1 MATKKQL
8 NSLPQTLYV
17 CQEEVGNHVYLL
29 THETL
34 EGAAESAAAGVPIG
48 TYVLEHKAK
57 YTAKTV
63 VTED

>member
-17 CQEEVGNHVYLL
+17 HQEEDGNEAFLL
-29 THETL
+29 TYETL
-34 EGAAESAAAGVPIG
+34 EDAAESAAAGVPIG